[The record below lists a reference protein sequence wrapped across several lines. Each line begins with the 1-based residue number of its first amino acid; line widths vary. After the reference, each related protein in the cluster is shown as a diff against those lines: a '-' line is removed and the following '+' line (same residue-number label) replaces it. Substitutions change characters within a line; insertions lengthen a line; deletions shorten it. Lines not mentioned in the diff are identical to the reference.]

1 MMERQSATSNWTRR
15 LQFDQTCFGLQQIDG
30 DGSSF
35 MQSAGLRDQ
44 SRDMEGCLFL
54 HLGRG
59 RPRTPYHHKFTEDG
73 TPAGGDEQRTEVD
86 PGQICDA
93 PIHGMIGKY

>member
-1 MMERQSATSNWTRR
+1 MMERRSATSNWTRR

-35 MQSAGLRDQ
+35 VQSAGLRD
-44 SRDMEGCLFL
+44 FH

-59 RPRTPYHHKFTEDG
+59 PRCTPDHHKFIEDG
-73 TPAGGDEQRTEVD
+73 TPAGSDEQRTEVD
-86 PGQICDA
+86 PGQISDA
-93 PIHGMIGKY
+93 LIHRMTGKY